1 MKKYIII
8 AISVLVVGLL
18 LIVGIIQF
26 LPRVFEGGKNH
37 HSFMDKLEK
46 VGAPL
51 FEEKTID
58 GNTFALASQKG
69 KVVIIGFWASW
80 CSPCIEE
87 FPSLI
92 ELVNKFKGKVHL
104 VAISADYS
112 VEDIRIFL
120 KSQAHFDASD
130 ISVIWDKDQKIGQI
144 YNVNKLPE
152 SYVFGSDLKLIRK
165 VSGSI
170 NWIQEDALDFFNR
183 MTAIK

>member
-1 MKKYIII
+1 MKKYIVI
-8 AISVLVVGLL
+8 AASVFVVGLI
-18 LIVGIIQF
+18 LIFGIVQY
-26 LPRVFEGGKNH
+26 LPQLFEGGKNH
-37 HSFMDKLEK
+37 HSFMDQLEK
-46 VGAPL
+46 DGAPL

-58 GNTFALASQKG
+58 GNTFSLQSQKG
-69 KVVIIGFWASW
+69 KVVIISFWASW

-87 FPSLI
+87 FPSLV
-92 ELVNKFKGKVHL
+92 ELVNKYKGKVHL

-130 ISVIWDKDQKIGQI
+130 VSVIWDKDQKLGQI

-170 NWIQEDALDFFNR
+170 NWVQADAIEFFNR
-183 MTAIK
+183 TTGVK